1 MKQFFEDDDFRAD
14 ALFAYALC
22 ARGETSRGR
31 MPGMLRK
38 IDEAAGGLSEVEEEM
53 VKIALDERLALHG
66 KEPFFT
72 AEPDTAAFLLD
83 YFVRGQSP
91 PSFLLF
97 AASDSTLALLTLIAL
112 MRDGRVHERVRNR

>member
-1 MKQFFEDDDFRAD
+1 MRRSLDRQFAPYFPKHLDDADPEVKREAIWGVGYLEIGSEAEKLKQFFEDDDFRAD

-72 AEPDTAAFLLD
+72 AEPDTARAP
-83 YFVRGQSP
+83 R
-91 PSFLLF
+91 
-97 AASDSTLALLTLIAL
+97 
-112 MRDGRVHERVRNR
+112 